1 MTYIVQWVD
10 KMLSATASYMFSHI
24 AQNDIQLC
32 DVCLF
37 FYTNI
42 LEKKVCVLCTVAS
55 DENKT

>member
-1 MTYIVQWVD
+1 
-10 KMLSATASYMFSHI
+10 MLSTTASYMFTHI
-24 AQNDIQLC
+24 AQNDIQLF
-32 DVCLF
+32 DVRLF